1 MDGSKRAES
10 QEQFSDQ
17 LAIIES
23 LHLGEILKFL
33 DKDVLF
39 NVRWDLK
46 NAGTRERFGFDA
58 EKSYEKVVRTVS
70 DKKLADMRCSF
81 AYFKFEKRR
90 NKVDLIDVNG
100 EKREELIFPA
110 KKSQKDPEAGF
121 FFRNKFGKDNGC
133 LFAVTAGDLFS
144 CELKNLLINDMYL
157 EYFLLNGFACEL
169 TEAGAKY
176 VSRRVE
182 IERRVTKSR
191 RYGLGYRG
199 CPDLSQQHK
208 ILKLLEAEKIGIKLT
223 VGYQLVP
230 EFTTCGFIV
239 FD

>member
-1 MDGSKRAES
+1 MGGSKRAES
-10 QEQFSDQ
+10 QEQFADR
-17 LAIIES
+17 LTIIKS
-23 LHLGEILKFL
+23 LHLGEILKHL
-33 DKDVLF
+33 DKDALF

-58 EKSYEKVVRTVS
+58 EKSFEKIVRTVS
-70 DKKLADMRCSF
+70 DKNLADMRCSF
-81 AYFKFEKRR
+81 AYFKFGKRG

-100 EKREELIFPA
+100 EKREELVFPT
-110 KKSQKDPEAGF
+110 KKSQKDPEIGF

-133 LFAVTAGDLFS
+133 LFAVTAGDSFS
-144 CELKNLLINDMYL
+144 GELKNLLNDDMYL

-169 TEAGAKY
+169 TEACAKY

-182 IERRVTKSR
+182 SECRVPKSR

-199 CPDLSQQHK
+199 CPDLLQQYK

-223 VGYQLVP
+223 EGYQLVP
-230 EFTTCGFIV
+230 EFSTCGFIV